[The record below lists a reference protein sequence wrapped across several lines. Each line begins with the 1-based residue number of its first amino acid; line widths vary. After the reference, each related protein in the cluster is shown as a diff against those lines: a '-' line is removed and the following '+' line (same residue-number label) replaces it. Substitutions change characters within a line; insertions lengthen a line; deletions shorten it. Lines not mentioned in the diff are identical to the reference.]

1 MASLIA
7 ACVVSNLRPDA
18 GTVGITAIDKR
29 PAIGA
34 VKVGRLGLY
43 ADVQAD
49 RKNHGGADKAIYA
62 YAQED
67 ADFWSAELGRDL
79 PPGWFGE
86 NLRVSGLDVTNARV
100 GERWK
105 IGASVEIEVTM
116 PRSPCATFARWVGG
130 ADQRGWVKRF
140 ENLRVSGLDVTN
152 ARVGER
158 WKIGATGSPGSFV
171 EIEVTM
177 PRSPCATFARWV
189 GGADQRGWVKRFGA
203 EGRLG
208 AYLRVIRTGPVCA
221 GDEIELLSAPA
232 DAPTI
237 LEMFRA

>member
-7 ACVVSNLRPDA
+7 ACVVNALRPDA

-29 PAIGA
+29 PVIGA

-43 ADVQAD
+43 ADVQTD
-49 RKNHGGADKAIYA
+49 RKNHGGADKAVYA

-67 ADFWSAELGRDL
+67 ADYWSAELGRDL

-86 NLRVSGLDVTNARV
+86 NLRVSGLDVSNARV
-100 GERWK
+100 GERWR
-105 IGASVEIEVTM
+105 IGSLVELV
-116 PRSPCATFARWVGG
+116 
-130 ADQRGWVKRF
+130 
-140 ENLRVSGLDVTN
+140 
-152 ARVGER
+152 
-158 WKIGATGSPGSFV
+158 
-171 EIEVTM
+171 VTM

-221 GDEIELLSAPA
+221 ADEIELLSAPA

-237 LEMFRA
+237 LEVFRG

>member
-7 ACVVSNLRPDA
+7 ACVVSALRPDA

-100 GERWK
+100 GERWR
-105 IGASVEIEVTM
+105 IGSSVELV
-116 PRSPCATFARWVGG
+116 
-130 ADQRGWVKRF
+130 
-140 ENLRVSGLDVTN
+140 
-152 ARVGER
+152 
-158 WKIGATGSPGSFV
+158 
-171 EIEVTM
+171 VTM

-208 AYLRVIRTGPVCA
+208 AYLRVIRTGAVCA

-237 LEMFRA
+237 LEVFRA

>member
-1 MASLIA
+1 MGSLIA
-7 ACVVSNLRPDA
+7 ACVVSALRPDA

-29 PAIGA
+29 AVIGA

-43 ADVQAD
+43 ADVQTD
-49 RKNHGGADKAIYA
+49 RKNHGGNDKALYA

-100 GERWK
+100 GERW
-105 IGASVEIEVTM
+105 
-116 PRSPCATFARWVGG
+116 R
-130 ADQRGWVKRF
+130 
-140 ENLRVSGLDVTN
+140 
-152 ARVGER
+152 
-158 WKIGATGSPGSFV
+158 IGATV

-221 GDEIELLSAPA
+221 GDKIELLSAPA
-232 DAPTI
+232 GAPTI
-237 LEMFRA
+237 LEMFRS

>member
-1 MASLIA
+1 MGSLIA
-7 ACVVSNLRPDA
+7 ACVVSALRPDA

-29 PAIGA
+29 PVIGA

-49 RKNHGGADKAIYA
+49 RKHHGGADKAVYA

-100 GERWK
+100 GERWR
-105 IGASVEIEVTM
+105 IGATVELVVTM
-116 PRSPCATFARWVGG
+116 PRSPCA
-130 ADQRGWVKRF
+130 
-140 ENLRVSGLDVTN
+140 S
-152 ARVGER
+152 
-158 WKIGATGSPGSFV
+158 
-171 EIEVTM
+171 
-177 PRSPCATFARWV
+177 FARWV

-221 GDEIELLSAPA
+221 GDKIELLSAPA

-237 LEMFRA
+237 LEVFRG